1 VNETFNPFNP
11 NRLWPQQLASAQ
23 LAVFFSENE
32 HQLSLGFDEAP
43 ACRPTA
49 KEDLVTRAWFAAT
62 ASGTTLDRY
71 LIDNEMVDEDTLY
84 RAFANVLGV
93 PFLNGPF
100 AFPDD
105 LDGLS
110 LLESGHAPL
119 LPDNGVQSYIV
130 APTGGHFEGLL
141 RAKAMGIKTF
151 EGANVSVTS
160 PHDFK
165 IAVRKRF
172 GPCIAADANRRL
184 ALTAPWMSAEKIFG
198 WWSALGIGL
207 GIVLFF
213 LALLAVPDVW
223 DVMCFGLII
232 FPSVPSL
239 QLKTL
244 AIMAGN
250 IQEPVPGILL
260 DRDLPTYT
268 VLVPVYRE
276 ARIISRLVQRLRR
289 IDYPRTKLDFK
300 ILVESDDFETQ
311 SALRCEK
318 LPPNFDVIVCPPG
331 KPRTKPRA
339 LNIGLSYAKGEYVV
353 IYDAEDEPEP
363 NQLRKVAAQFSIADK
378 TVACVQ
384 ARLAIDNIDDS
395 WVSRLFALE
404 YAGLFDGLLPGMSA
418 TRQPIP
424 LGGTSNHFRR
434 STLEACFAWDAWNVT
449 EDADLG
455 LRLAGLGYQSIV
467 IDSTTWEEAPVNL
480 RAWFHQRSRWLKGWI
495 QTALVISK
503 PARYASQSIPRLTRF
518 EILVI
523 SWSAVISCLFHPVL
537 LLIPGL
543 IFGISTEDAVRSALH
558 LTLWSFISL
567 FVTISGLLSI
577 TIMSIGAQ
585 RRGVSFSL
593 NDICYLLLYSL
604 MKTAAAWR
612 ALFDF
617 IVAPTHWNKTEH
629 GIARSS
635 RLYSEHGLRR
645 I

>member
-1 VNETFNPFNP
+1 VNEALNQFSPFK
-11 NRLWPQQLASAQ
+11 RWPQQLASAQ
-23 LAVFFSENE
+23 DAAIFSDNE
-32 HQLSLGFDEAP
+32 HQLSLGFDESLLH
-43 ACRPTA
+43 RQTML
-49 KEDLVTRAWFAAT
+49 EDLITRAWSAAA

-71 LIDNEMVDEDTLY
+71 LIHNEMIDEDTLY
-84 RAFANVLGV
+84 RAFARVLEL
-93 PFLNGPF
+93 PFLNGPLS
-100 AFPDD
+100 FPDD

-110 LLESGHAPL
+110 LLRSGHGPL
-119 LPDNGVQSYIV
+119 LSDNGVRSYIV

-141 RAKAMGIKTF
+141 KAKALNIKIF
-151 EGANVSVTS
+151 EGANVSIAT
-160 PHDFK
+160 PTNFK
-165 IAVRKRF
+165 YSVRKHF
-172 GPCIAADANRRL
+172 GPCIAANANRRM
-184 ALTAPWMSAEKIFG
+184 AITAPWLSAEKIFG
-198 WWSALGIGL
+198 WWSALTICLGL
-207 GIVLFF
+207 SF
-213 LALLAVPDVW
+213 LLLAVIAVPDVW
-223 DVMCFGLII
+223 DAMCFALII

-244 AIMAGN
+244 AIMAGS
-250 IQEPVPGILL
+250 IQEPEPLAML
-260 DRDLPTYT
+260 DGDLPTYT

-276 ARIISRLVQRLRR
+276 ARIISRLIQRLGR
-289 IDYPRTKLDFK
+289 IDYPRGKLDVK
-300 ILVESDDFETQ
+300 ILVESDDAETQ
-311 SALRCEK
+311 LALRLQN
-318 LPPNFDVIVCPPG
+318 LPPFFDVIICPPG

-339 LNIGLSYAKGEYVV
+339 LNIGLSYAKGDFVV

-395 WVSRLFALE
+395 WISRLFALE

-455 LRLAGLGYQSIV
+455 LRLAAFGYRSIV

-503 PARYASQSIPRLTRF
+503 RARYSRKTTSWWTRF
-518 EILVI
+518 EISVI
-523 SWSAVISCLFHPVL
+523 SWSAVTSCLFHPIL
-537 LLIPGL
+537 LLVPGL
-543 IFGISTEDAVRSALH
+543 IFGMSAEDAVRSAVH

-567 FVTISGLLSI
+567 VVTISGLLSMI
-577 TIMSIGAQ
+577 VLSIGAH
-585 RRGVSFSL
+585 RRGLSL
-593 NDICYLLLYSL
+593 KINDISYFLLYSL

-629 GIARSS
+629 GLARSS
-635 RLYSEHGLRR
+635 RLNSERAFKK

>member
-1 VNETFNPFNP
+1 
-11 NRLWPQQLASAQ
+11 
-23 LAVFFSENE
+23 
-32 HQLSLGFDEAP
+32 
-43 ACRPTA
+43 
-49 KEDLVTRAWFAAT
+49 
-62 ASGTTLDRY
+62 
-71 LIDNEMVDEDTLY
+71 
-84 RAFANVLGV
+84 
-93 PFLNGPF
+93 
-100 AFPDD
+100 
-105 LDGLS
+105 
-110 LLESGHAPL
+110 
-119 LPDNGVQSYIV
+119 
-130 APTGGHFEGLL
+130 
-141 RAKAMGIKTF
+141 
-151 EGANVSVTS
+151 
-160 PHDFK
+160 
-165 IAVRKRF
+165 
-172 GPCIAADANRRL
+172 
-184 ALTAPWMSAEKIFG
+184 
-198 WWSALGIGL
+198 
-207 GIVLFF
+207 
-213 LALLAVPDVW
+213 
-223 DVMCFGLII
+223 
-232 FPSVPSL
+232 
-239 QLKTL
+239 
-244 AIMAGN
+244 
-250 IQEPVPGILL
+250 
-260 DRDLPTYT
+260 
-268 VLVPVYRE
+268 
-276 ARIISRLVQRLRR
+276 
-289 IDYPRTKLDFK
+289 
-300 ILVESDDFETQ
+300 
-311 SALRCEK
+311 
-318 LPPNFDVIVCPPG
+318 
-331 KPRTKPRA
+331 
-339 LNIGLSYAKGEYVV
+339 
-353 IYDAEDEPEP
+353 
-363 NQLRKVAAQFSIADK
+363 VAAQFSIADK